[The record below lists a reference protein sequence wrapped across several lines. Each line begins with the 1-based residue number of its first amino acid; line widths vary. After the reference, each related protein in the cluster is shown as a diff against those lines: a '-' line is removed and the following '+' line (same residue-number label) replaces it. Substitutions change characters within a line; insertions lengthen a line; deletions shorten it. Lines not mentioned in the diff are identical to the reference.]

1 MTTTIT
7 IQQDAI
13 GDLCDGVTLYAV
25 MADGKVIWSGLGSQP
40 SHGLLQVLIN
50 MATCGDAE
58 QLGVLDV

>member
-25 MADGKVIWSGLGSQP
+25 MADGKVIWSGLGS
-40 SHGLLQVLIN
+40 
-50 MATCGDAE
+50 
-58 QLGVLDV
+58 